1 MAAKRVLEQA
11 LNLVSG
17 DRADAH
23 GPIWENHNNI
33 AMLWNGY
40 LYNKDYLLAA
50 DVANMMELLKIAR
63 RKLGTFNEDNYIDGA
78 GYAAVALECA
88 ENEPHFQ
95 EELTEEVWKG
105 WKKEKERQRDAELFA
120 DDEKES

>member
-1 MAAKRVLEQA
+1 MGAKRVLEQA
-11 LNLVSG
+11 LDLVSG

-63 RKLGTFNEDNYIDGA
+63 RKLGALNEDDYIDGA

-88 ENEPHFQ
+88 E
-95 EELTEEVWKG
+95 EELN
-105 WKKEKERQRDAELFA
+105 KKKPNEK
-120 DDEKES
+120 KS

>member
-1 MAAKRVLEQA
+1 MPARQVLEKA
-11 LNLVSG
+11 LNLVSH
-17 DRADAH
+17 DRAKTY
-23 GPIWENHNNI
+23 GSMWQNHHNI

-40 LYNKDYLLAA
+40 LHDKDTLTAQ

>member
-1 MAAKRVLEQA
+1 MGAKRVLEQA
-11 LNLVSG
+11 LDLVSG

-63 RKLGTFNEDNYIDGA
+63 RKLGTFSEDDYVDGA

-95 EELTEEVWKG
+95 EELTKEVWKG
-105 WKKEKERQRDAELFA
+105 WRKEKERQRVAEMFA